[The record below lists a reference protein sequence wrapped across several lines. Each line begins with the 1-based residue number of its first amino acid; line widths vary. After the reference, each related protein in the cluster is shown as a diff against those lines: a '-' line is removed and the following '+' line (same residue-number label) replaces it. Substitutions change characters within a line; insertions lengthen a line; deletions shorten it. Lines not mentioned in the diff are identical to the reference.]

1 MEITATTIHSGILC
15 ETVYNDTYYHKLY
28 IGYTKREARKLF
40 RVHVLAEE
48 AKYFYE
54 ERVNP

>member
-1 MEITATTIHSGILC
+1 MEIYIINTHNGLLC

-40 RVHVLAEE
+40 REYVLAEE

>member
-1 MEITATTIHSGILC
+1 MKINIINTHNGLLC

-28 IGYTKREARKLF
+28 IGYTKREARKSF
-40 RVHVLAEE
+40 REHVLAEE

-54 ERVNP
+54 ERA